1 MRVPLATEGP
11 AERRRCEPPQCKR
24 GGTVVPYSPPHGC
37 PGRLHVRKQGG
48 QQTAGKKQ
56 TFKRARMTPLR
67 LNLSCF
73 YTMTTKTIGLQTEG
87 QNIAAK
93 SLLDC

>member
-1 MRVPLATEGP
+1 MRALPVQIRGDGGALQP
-11 AERRRCEPPQCKR
+11 APRLPAA
-24 GGTVVPYSPPHGC
+24 C
-37 PGRLHVRKQGG
+37 PDGLHVRKQGG

-56 TFKRARMTPLR
+56 AFKRARMTPLR

-73 YTMTTKTIGLQTEG
+73 YMMTAKTIGLQTEG